1 MMSYF
6 EMLAEENCGDKN
18 LIYGFEEPETFL
30 HPETQKRLYNNIV
43 SMTDNG
49 YQVFV
54 TTHSPNI
61 VAETTTENLIFIN
74 KIDNKYIVS
83 ELSNLSSLI
92 ETMKN
97 NITNLEEE
105 INNAKKIREKIRF
118 KS

>member
-1 MMSYF
+1 
-6 EMLAEENCGDKN
+6 MLAVENCGDKN

-74 KIDNKYIVS
+74 KIDNKYIV
-83 ELSNLSSLI
+83 NQ
-92 ETMKN
+92 N
-97 NITNLEEE
+97 NDIDILN
-105 INNAKKIREKIRF
+105 
-118 KS
+118 